1 MCIDIYIGVGVGIG
15 VGVSVGIGVGV
26 GIGTGVCLGVGVGDL
41 LDRESL
47 CFPSSSAV
55 GFEPT
60 QLALEELVPSP
71 LGHSGRLSRE
81 EVWISSRGGIFK
93 RISGGA
99 LQAQL
104 TKSSSG

>member
-1 MCIDIYIGVGVGIG
+1 MCIDIYIGVGFGIGVG
-15 VGVSVGIGVGV
+15 VGVSVGIGV
-26 GIGTGVCLGVGVGDL
+26 GVGVGDL

>member
-1 MCIDIYIGVGVGIG
+1 MCKDIYIGVGVGIG
-15 VGVSVGIGVGV
+15 VGVSVGIGV
-26 GIGTGVCLGVGVGDL
+26 GVGVGDL